1 MQGYVEH
8 IIVPYIKNVRE
19 NVGNDKAALVI
30 MDNFKGQVTESVLK
44 LLDDHN
50 ILVVLLPPNT
60 TDQLQP
66 MDISV
71 NKPAKEYLRK
81 RFEEWYSMKVMKQL
95 DDEDLDQLEGG
106 QMYSL
111 LT

>member
-1 MQGYVEH
+1 
-8 IIVPYIKNVRE
+8 
-19 NVGNDKAALVI
+19 
-30 MDNFKGQVTESVLK
+30 
-44 LLDDHN
+44 
-50 ILVVLLPPNT
+50 
-60 TDQLQP
+60 

-71 NKPAKEYLRK
+71 YKPAKEYLRK